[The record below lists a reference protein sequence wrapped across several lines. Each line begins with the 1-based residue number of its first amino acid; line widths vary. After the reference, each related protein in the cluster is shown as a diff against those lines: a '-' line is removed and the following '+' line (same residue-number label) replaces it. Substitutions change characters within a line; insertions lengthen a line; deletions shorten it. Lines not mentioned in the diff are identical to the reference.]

1 MQTYQP
7 FFSIVIPTRNRH
19 ETLYYTL
26 QTVLQQS
33 FTDYE
38 LIVCDNNS
46 SKETKEVVDS
56 LNSNLIKYVRSDND
70 LAMSDN
76 WEFALSHAR
85 GKYITVLA
93 DNDGFINGSL
103 EYLYKQLCKFNMPH
117 IIRWEKNSYYWPDLD
132 VHYTK
137 RLGLKT
143 GVQTK
148 VLNEL
153 DVANDVLNG
162 KASFHKLPMI
172 YCSVISASLI
182 DELKS
187 KTKDIF
193 CSRSPDIY
201 SGFAFLHLAKEYIS
215 LDTPITINGTSKK
228 SNGFNCSLN
237 QNNIKSEFQ
246 ALNESSGYLR
256 HKYLPNIRVSA
267 FNAIFDSFLHAQ
279 DILGITQISLKR
291 EFIVDKLIESSNILN
306 EKDLNLIKAKFLE
319 VCADDEELLNYTK
332 KAIEKLSV
340 SEPPEPKDRLGF
352 YENVLYLDGEKFNI
366 NNIYE
371 ASKFMEQFY
380 NYAEV
385 Y

>member
-1 MQTYQP
+1 MQNQP

-19 ETLYYTL
+19 ETLHYTIK
-26 QTVLQQS
+26 TVLEQS
-33 FTDYE
+33 FKDYE
-38 LIVCDNNS
+38 LVICDNNS
-46 SKETKEVVDS
+46 SKETKEIVTS
-56 LNSNLIKYVRSDND
+56 FNSEKIKYIHSDKD

-93 DNDGFINGSL
+93 DNDGFIGGSL
-103 EYLYKQLCKFNMPH
+103 EYLYKQLLKHAMPD
-117 IIRWEKNSYYWPDLD
+117 IIRWEKNSYYWPDMD
-132 VHYTK
+132 VYYTK

-148 VLNEL
+148 VVNEIN
-153 DVANDVLNG
+153 VANDVLNG

-201 SGFAFLHLAKEYIS
+201 SGFAFLSLAKEYIS

-246 ALNESSGYLR
+246 TLNESSGYFR
-256 HKYLPNIRVSA
+256 HKYLPNIRVSP
-267 FNAIFDSFLHAQ
+267 FSAIFDSFLHAQ
-279 DILGITQISLKR
+279 EFLNIQNISLDRKY
-291 EFIVDKLIESSNILN
+291 IVDKLVESANICN
-306 EKDLNLIKAKFLE
+306 EKDLELIKQKFLE
-319 VCADDEELLNYTK
+319 SCGDDIELLNYTK
-332 KAIEKLSV
+332 IAIEKLSV
-340 SEPPEPKDRLGF
+340 SQPPEPKDRLGF
-352 YENVLYLDGEKFNI
+352 YDNVLYLDGEKFNI